1 MNKLLKS
8 IKPLIPVSFGVSI
21 LGLATF
27 GLTVVT
33 QAQVETPSSSQQLPV
48 KPVAKMIYGQT
59 AFYKENG
66 EFIEEVY
73 ELRSYLQ
80 QNFDM
85 ELPSNTD
92 YDISTTE
99 EASYNYV
106 IPKSNSSR
114 SQVGALFI
122 SPQETGKLMR
132 IICQNN
138 NPGAEPPAAPK
149 LIRDI
154 LDPSN
159 VSMQCGENSF
169 QNLLFNE

>member
-1 MNKLLKS
+1 
-8 IKPLIPVSFGVSI
+8 
-21 LGLATF
+21 
-27 GLTVVT
+27 
-33 QAQVETPSSSQQLPV
+33 
-48 KPVAKMIYGQT
+48 MIYGQT

-66 EFIEEVY
+66 EFIEEVD
-73 ELRSYLQ
+73 ELRNYLQ

-85 ELPSNTD
+85 ELPSDTD
-92 YDISTTE
+92 YAIRTTN

-106 IPKSNSSR
+106 IPKSKSSR

-122 SPQETGKLMR
+122 SPDETSKLMR

-138 NPGAEPPAAPK
+138 NRGAERPADPK

-159 VSMQCGENSF
+159 ISMECGENSF
-169 QNLLFNE
+169 QNLMFNE